1 MSSFKHARTALFGLT
16 FVLIMFMS
24 NGLFAAFG
32 QSTNFE
38 GPFVGV
44 AMKGAYVDQKENRE
58 DTPLPPATY
67 FDESFRL
74 LSEAGLNHVRF
85 LFYWEAYEKNPQGF
99 MNELE
104 QVANAADKYGIKVIY
119 DNHQWHTSSWLEK
132 RGTGFPTALFA
143 NNSQLYPM
151 NSGGKEGEPVAKLWW
166 SNFWDGTIKDGQGN
180 DAWTLLADF
189 YKKVVAAVDSHE
201 STLGYEIL
209 SEPHVEAADQWEKI
223 GSFNSFM
230 TDELRSVTQKIIV
243 YSMNVPVDLNGP
255 IQLTAENLAE
265 MAPANKEN
273 VWFKISVYGIPD
285 RDQYQQERF
294 DLFLQTRELTGI
306 PLYIGEW
313 NNVVRTQ
320 VNGVFQLDPQK
331 SGLNQQIADTML
343 EAFKNENITAS
354 AFWKWDYQDADTASF
369 NLISPQNATLTQ
381 NQNATLTPTEYY
393 TFLKN
398 SVANVYGDLS
408 TSTSG
413 SSSETTSDTTSDAT
427 SEETSE
433 AASETNST
441 EEN

>member
-1 MSSFKHARTALFGLT
+1 MSSLKNAKTALFGLT
-16 FVLIMFMS
+16 FVLIIFMS
-24 NGLFAAFG
+24 NGHFAAFG
-32 QSTNFE
+32 QSADVD
-38 GPFVGV
+38 GPFVGA
-44 AMKGAYVDQKENRE
+44 AMKGYFVDQKENRE
-58 DTPLPPATY
+58 NTLAPPANY

-74 LSEAGLNHVRF
+74 MKDAGLNHVRF

-99 MNELE
+99 MSELE
-104 QVANAADKYGIKVIY
+104 QVANAADKYGVKVIY
-119 DNHQWHTSSWLEK
+119 DNHQWHTSSWLED
-132 RGTGFPTALFA
+132 RGTGFPTSLFA
-143 NNSQLYPM
+143 NNSQQYPM
-151 NSGGKEGEPVAKLWW
+151 QTGDNAGKEGEPVAKLWW

-209 SEPHVEAADQWEKI
+209 SEPHVESADQWEKI

-230 TDELRSVTQKIIV
+230 TDELRSVTDKIIV
-243 YSMNVPVDLNGP
+243 YSMNVPVDVNGP
-255 IQLTAENLAE
+255 IQLTPENLAE
-265 MAPANKEN
+265 MAPTNKEN

-294 DLFLQTRELTGI
+294 NLFLQTRELTGI

-320 VNGVFQLDPQK
+320 VNGVFQLDPQR
-331 SGLNQQIADTML
+331 SGLNQETTDTML
-343 EAFKNENITAS
+343 QAFQDNNITSS

-369 NLISPQNATLTQ
+369 NLMI
-381 NQNATLTPTEYY
+381 NQNGTMTPTEYY

-398 SVANVYGDLS
+398 SVDNVYGDIS
-408 TSTSG
+408 TATSG
-413 SSSETTSDTTSDAT
+413 SSSETASDAT
-427 SEETSE
+427 SNNSTEETSE

>member
-32 QSTNFE
+32 QSTNLE

-143 NNSQLYPM
+143 NNSQQYPM

-189 YKKVVAAVDSHE
+189 YKKVVATVDSHE

-209 SEPHVEAADQWEKI
+209 SEPHVESSDQWEKI

-294 DLFLQTRELTGI
+294 NMFLQTRELTGI

-331 SGLNQQIADTML
+331 SGLNQEIADTML
-343 EAFKNENITAS
+343 EAFKNQNITAS

-369 NLISPQNATLTQ
+369 NLLSHQNGTM
-381 NQNATLTPTEYY
+381 TPTEYY
-393 TFLKN
+393 TFLKG

-408 TSTSG
+408 TATSG
-413 SSSETTSDTTSDAT
+413 SSSETTSDTTSNAT

-433 AASETNST
+433 ATSETNST

>member
-1 MSSFKHARTALFGLT
+1 MSSFKHARSALFGLT
-16 FVLIMFMS
+16 FVLIILMS
-24 NGLFAAFG
+24 SGHFAAFG
-32 QSTNFE
+32 QSTNLE

-58 DTPLPPATY
+58 NTPLPPATY

-99 MNELE
+99 MNEIE

-132 RGTGFPTALFA
+132 RGTGFPTSLFA
-143 NNSQLYPM
+143 NNSQQYPM

-166 SNFWDGTIKDGQGN
+166 SNFWDGTIKDGKGN

-189 YKKVVAAVDSHE
+189 YKKIVAAVDSHE

-209 SEPHVEAADQWEKI
+209 SEPHVESADQWEKI
-223 GSFNSFM
+223 GSFNSFI
-230 TDELRSVTQKIIV
+230 TDELRSVTQKVIV

-255 IQLTAENLAE
+255 IQLTPENLAD

-285 RDQYQQERF
+285 RDQYQKERF
-294 DLFLQTRELTGI
+294 DLFLKTRDLTGI

-331 SGLNQQIADTML
+331 SGLNSQIADTML

-369 NLISPQNATLTQ
+369 NLLSHQNGTMT
-381 NQNATLTPTEYY
+381 TTGYY
-393 TFLKN
+393 TILKD

-408 TSTSG
+408 TSSSG
-413 SSSETTSDTTSDAT
+413 PSTETTSDTTSNAT
-427 SEETSE
+427 REDNSEP
-433 AASETNST
+433 ASETNST

>member
-1 MSSFKHARTALFGLT
+1 MSSLKHAKTALLGLT
-16 FVLIMFMS
+16 FVLIIFMS
-24 NGLFAAFG
+24 NGHFAAFG

-44 AMKGAYVDQKENRE
+44 AMKGGQVDQKENRE
-58 DTPLPPATY
+58 NTPLPPATY

-74 LSEAGLNHVRF
+74 LKDAGLNHVRF

-132 RGTGFPTALFA
+132 RGTGFPTSLFA
-143 NNSQLYPM
+143 NNSQQYPM
-151 NSGGKEGEPVAKLWW
+151 NSGGKEGEPAAKLWW

-189 YKKVVAAVDSHE
+189 YKKVVAALDSHE

-209 SEPHVEAADQWEKI
+209 SEPHVESADQWEKI
-223 GSFNSFM
+223 GSFNTFM
-230 TDELRSVTQKIIV
+230 TDELRSVTDKVIV

-255 IQLTAENLAE
+255 IQLTPENLAE

-320 VNGVFQLDPQK
+320 VNGVFQLDPQR
-331 SGLNQQIADTML
+331 SGLNQEIADTML
-343 EAFKNENITAS
+343 QTFQNENISAS

-369 NLISPQNATLTQ
+369 NLLSHQNGTMM
-381 NQNATLTPTEYY
+381 PTEYY

-398 SVANVYGDLS
+398 AVANVYGDLS
-408 TSTSG
+408 TAVSG
-413 SSSETTSDTTSDAT
+413 SSSETTSNATETTT
-427 SEETSE
+427 EETSE
-433 AASETNST
+433 AASESDTNSS

>member
-44 AMKGAYVDQKENRE
+44 AMKGGYVDQKENRE

-99 MNELE
+99 LNELE

-273 VWFKISVYGIPD
+273 IWFKISVYGIPD

-433 AASETNST
+433 ATSETNST

>member
-1 MSSFKHARTALFGLT
+1 
-16 FVLIMFMS
+16 
-24 NGLFAAFG
+24 
-32 QSTNFE
+32 
-38 GPFVGV
+38 
-44 AMKGAYVDQKENRE
+44 
-58 DTPLPPATY
+58 
-67 FDESFRL
+67 
-74 LSEAGLNHVRF
+74 
-85 LFYWEAYEKNPQGF
+85 
-99 MNELE
+99 MNEIE

-132 RGTGFPTALFA
+132 RGTGFPTSLFA
-143 NNSQLYPM
+143 NNSQQYPM

-189 YKKVVAAVDSHE
+189 YKKIVAAVDSHE

-209 SEPHVEAADQWEKI
+209 SEPHVESADQWEKI
-223 GSFNSFM
+223 GSFNSFI
-230 TDELRSVTQKIIV
+230 TDELRSVTQKVIV

-255 IQLTAENLAE
+255 IQLTPENLAD

-285 RDQYQQERF
+285 RDQYQKERF
-294 DLFLQTRELTGI
+294 DLFLKTRDLTGI

-331 SGLNQQIADTML
+331 SGLNLQIADTML

-369 NLISPQNATLTQ
+369 NLLSHQNGTMT
-381 NQNATLTPTEYY
+381 TTGYY
-393 TFLKN
+393 TILKD

-408 TSTSG
+408 TSSSG
-413 SSSETTSDTTSDAT
+413 PSTETTTDTTSNAT
-427 SEETSE
+427 QEDNSEP
-433 AASETNST
+433 ASETNST